1 MPNFSSGY
9 ALTNAGAKLMADV
22 EAGKL
27 TLKLTKMQLG
37 SGQANTVDDYAVR
50 SALFAPQNTMV
61 VTSITT
67 EDVGDVR
74 TCLLRASLTSESVD
88 TGYEATELG
97 IFAQDRTGK
106 EILYGVCYDEN
117 PGYIAGKPDGNNV
130 QMDFAVRIITTS
142 RATVEL
148 VLPKTAEELVTLT
161 QEKAAKAIE
170 SAESAATSAANAET
184 SNSYAQLAMGKAG
197 GYASDAAAS
206 AELARKAYEGTPS
219 GKAKESELA
228 AKASQEAAKAS
239 ETNAKSSE
247 DAAAASAKA
256 AAASQT
262 AAKVSETNAEDY
274 AERSEAVLAALNTKD
289 GRLVTGSSMQPT
301 NGSHWIEPISDK
313 AWALAASKIVASKEK
328 PDDVHAVWIEEL
340 E

>member
-9 ALTNAGAKLMADV
+9 TLTNAGAKLMADV

-50 SALFAPQNTMV
+50 SALFAPQNAMV
-61 VTSITT
+61 ITSITT
-67 EDVGDVR
+67 EDVGNVR
-74 TCLLRASLTSESVD
+74 TCLLKASLTSESVE

-97 IFAQDRTGK
+97 IFAQDSSGK
-106 EILYGVCYDEN
+106 EILYGVCYDSA
-117 PGYIAGKPDGNNV
+117 PGYVPSKYDGNNV
-130 QMDFAVRIITTS
+130 QINFAMRIITTS
-142 RATVEL
+142 KAIVEL
-148 VLPKTAEELVTLT
+148 VLPKTAEELVALT
-161 QEKAAKAIE
+161 QEKATKAIE
-170 SAESAATSAANAET
+170 SAESAATSASDAAT
-184 SNSYAQLAMGKAG
+184 SNSYAQLAMSKASG
-197 GYASDAAAS
+197 FAGDAAES

-228 AKASQEAAKAS
+228 AK
-239 ETNAKSSE
+239 SSE

-262 AAKVSETNAEDY
+262 AAKTSETNAQDY
-274 AERSEAVLAALNTKD
+274 MERSEAVLATLNTKD
-289 GRLVTGSSMQPT
+289 GRLVVGSATQPT

-313 AWALAASKIVASKEK
+313 SWTLAASKTVASKEK
-328 PDDVHAVWIEEL
+328 PDDAYAIWIEML
-340 E
+340 EQ

>member
-1 MPNFSSGY
+1 MSNFSSGY
-9 ALTNAGAKLMADV
+9 ALTTAGAKLMADV

-37 SGQANTVDDYAVR
+37 SGKANTINDYAAR
-50 SALFAPQNTMV
+50 TALFEPQNTMV
-61 VTSITT
+61 ITSITT
-67 EDVGDVR
+67 DDVGDVR
-74 TCLLRASLTSESVD
+74 MCLLKASLTSESVE

-97 IFAQDRTGK
+97 IFAQEGTGK
-106 EILYGVCYDEN
+106 EILYGVCYDEK

-142 RATVEL
+142 KATVEL
-148 VLPKTAEELVTLT
+148 VLPKTAEELVALT

-197 GYASDAAAS
+197 GYANDAAKS
-206 AELARKAYEGTPS
+206 AELAQKAYEGTPS

-228 AKASQEAAKAS
+228 AKASEEAAKA
-239 ETNAKSSE
+239 SE

-262 AAKVSETNAEDY
+262 AAKTSETNAKDY
-274 AERSEAVLAALNTKD
+274 VERSEAVLAALNTKD
-289 GRLVTGSSMQPT
+289 GQLVVGSATQPT
-301 NGSHWIEPISDK
+301 NGSHWIEPISDN
-313 AWALAASKIVASKEK
+313 AWTLAASKIVASKTK
-328 PDDVHAVWIEEL
+328 PDDARAVWIEEL